1 MDAPDLTGLDQVNS
15 VPDIGDFEL
24 TLEDKFVLVRIQ
36 NELKAATDIEQ
47 LRHGAALLLNLAV
60 MRQAMIRGLIDRI
73 GRCEQELMQRKT
85 KEKGP
90 VLTEPQELQES

>member
-1 MDAPDLTGLDQVNS
+1 MAAPDLTGLDQDNHTF
-15 VPDIGDFEL
+15 DIGDFQL
-24 TLEDKFVLVRIQ
+24 TLEDQFVLARIQ

-60 MRQAMIRGLIDRI
+60 MRQAMIRGLIDRL
-73 GRCEQELMQRKT
+73 GKCEQALMQHKT

-90 VLTEPQELQES
+90 VLAEPQEPHES

>member
-1 MDAPDLTGLDQVNS
+1 MAASDLSGLDQPNFT
-15 VPDIGDFEL
+15 PDIGDFEL
-24 TLEDKFVLVRIQ
+24 TLEDKFVLARIQ

-73 GRCEQELMQRKT
+73 GKCEQELMQNKT

-90 VLTEPQELQES
+90 A